1 MELLVL
7 EPRVSWTQTVLGQAI
22 REFATLGWQ
31 TDRVPRVISNTEMGF
46 DVRLKKC
53 RVLVMADAK
62 RREVNL
68 CLRAGREIL
77 KVRRVEGKP
86 SAAKVVGAVT
96 ELLREAS
103 V

>member
-1 MELLVL
+1 MEVLLA
-7 EPRVSWTQTVLGQAI
+7 PRISWTQTVLGQAI
-22 REFATLGWQ
+22 REFRNAGWR
-31 TDRVPRVISNTEMGF
+31 TDSIPRVISDQEMGF
-46 DVRLKKC
+46 DVHVPKA
-53 RVLVMADAK
+53 RVLVMADSK

-68 CLRAGREIL
+68 CLRSGRDIL
-77 KVRRVEGKP
+77 KVRRMEGKP